1 MSDWMTAARAVLPA
15 LFLVAAASARGE
27 TDASFRLSAGLEDL
41 PAYFPAYLANGYIS
55 TLSAPRGTEGT
66 RAYLV
71 AFMDYAAGDISRPAA
86 VPGWTEIDFSCG
98 AAGSGQAWLN
108 TAPLNAR
115 HFRDYRQTLDLHEAT
130 LTTSYR
136 YLDGRRETALE
147 VTTLVSQSSPHLA
160 ASRLRIT
167 PDYDGVVRLSFA
179 LTLWAPHA
187 PRFPLAQMSG
197 PEMEE
202 AVAANG
208 LSLEP
213 RAPATPDREAVW
225 YPGYTEV
232 RASEGDGGSLSLRLG
247 RPGPPGPPHAV
258 GGPVAPAAGAS
269 AGTP

>member
-1 MSDWMTAARAVLPA
+1 NR
-15 LFLVAAASARGE
+15 
-27 TDASFRLSAGLEDL
+27 
-41 PAYFPAYLANGYIS
+41 
-55 TLSAPRGTEGT
+55 
-66 RAYLV
+66 
-71 AFMDYAAGDISRPAA
+71 
-86 VPGWTEIDFSCG
+86 
-98 AAGSGQAWLN
+98 
-108 TAPLNAR
+108 APLNER

-136 YLDGRRETALE
+136 YLDGRRDTPVEA
-147 VTTLVSQSSPHLA
+147 TTLGSQSSPHLA

-232 RASEGDGGSLSLRLG
+232 RAGEGDGGSLSLWLGGPREQG
-247 RPGPPGPPHAV
+247 RPMAM
-258 GGPVAPAAGAS
+258 APAVVPPERVRTAAAKGERCS
-269 AGTP
+269 APVG

>member
-1 MSDWMTAARAVLPA
+1 MSRISAVLYT
-15 LFLVAAASARGE
+15 LLLVAAASARAE
-27 TDASFRLSAGLEDL
+27 TDASFRMSAGLEDL
-41 PAYFPAYLANGYIS
+41 PAYFPAYLANGYLS
-55 TLSAPRGTEGT
+55 TLSAPRGTEAT

-71 AFMDYAAGDISRPAA
+71 AFMDYAADDVSRPAA
-86 VPGWTEIDFSCG
+86 VPGWTEIDFSSSPAG
-98 AAGSGQAWLN
+98 AGQAWLN
-108 TAPLNAR
+108 RAPLNER

-136 YLDGRRETALE
+136 YLDGRRETAVE

-213 RAPATPDREAVW
+213 RAPATPDPRW
-225 YPGYTEV
+225 
-232 RASEGDGGSLSLRLG
+232 
-247 RPGPPGPPHAV
+247 PPGNRGRGHHPRQSVIPASGGESSQDHA
-258 GGPVAPAAGAS
+258 GL
-269 AGTP
+269 

>member
-1 MSDWMTAARAVLPA
+1 
-15 LFLVAAASARGE
+15 
-27 TDASFRLSAGLEDL
+27 
-41 PAYFPAYLANGYIS
+41 
-55 TLSAPRGTEGT
+55 
-66 RAYLV
+66 
-71 AFMDYAAGDISRPAA
+71 MDYAAGDISRPAA

-136 YLDGRRETALE
+136 YLDRARETAVE

-179 LTLWAPHA
+179 LTLWAPHT

-213 RAPATPDREAVW
+213 RAPATPDREAGW
-225 YPGYTEV
+225 YPGYTEG
-232 RASEGDGGSLSLRLG
+232 RAGEGDGGSLSLWLDGQAEQGPRL
-247 RPGPPGPPHAV
+247 AKAA
-258 GGPVAPAAGAS
+258 PVALPEGGAP
-269 AGTP
+269 GTGTLHPHPHPPNRRA